1 MEKSE
6 SIKEKEYLNKENEKI
21 NKKSLISFPKLN
33 KYYSILFICPV
44 FCMLSNYFSLKLM
57 AYNIIK
63 NKYFFGVIVTE
74 LSHILAGL
82 FYFLSYFWKNSN
94 KVSNHK
100 IKNGIKYSKNIFLN
114 FNSKKVFIF
123 LLLLSALHILNRFLA
138 VFIYGKIL
146 FHHIFYYIL

>member
-82 FYFLSYFWKNSN
+82 F
-94 KVSNHK
+94 
-100 IKNGIKYSKNIFLN
+100 
-114 FNSKKVFIF
+114 
-123 LLLLSALHILNRFLA
+123 
-138 VFIYGKIL
+138 
-146 FHHIFYYIL
+146 

>member
-1 MEKSE
+1 
-6 SIKEKEYLNKENEKI
+6 
-21 NKKSLISFPKLN
+21 
-33 KYYSILFICPV
+33 
-44 FCMLSNYFSLKLM
+44 MLGNYFSLKLM
-57 AYNIIK
+57 TYNITK
-63 NKYFFGVIVTE
+63 NKYFFVVIVTE

-123 LLLLSALHILNRFLA
+123 LLLLSA
-138 VFIYGKIL
+138 YT
-146 FHHIFYYIL
+146 